1 MIKYLLIFDLALV
14 GLPLLMYLFPPK
26 ELNAIYGYR
35 TKRASRDQASWD
47 FAQRYALK
55 RLLIVALIALFSQFI
70 LLIAGFSY
78 MAGFFVLQ
86 NSLLFSNSFYCVG
99 GVGALMPLAPF
110 YPFLFIKWIFVV
122 KFVKHENKSVKSLI
136 IKYI

>member
-1 MIKYLLIFDLALV
+1 MIKYLLIFDFALV

-78 MAGFFVLQ
+78 KDEP
-86 NSLLFSNSFYCVG
+86 
-99 GVGALMPLAPF
+99 PLIFLIPLG
-110 YPFLFIKWIFVV
+110 LFILGSFIMIYKTEMALI
-122 KFVKHENKSVKSLI
+122 KFQKKPDQENENNN
-136 IKYI
+136 IK

>member
-47 FAQRYALK
+47 FAQKYALK
-55 RLLIVALIALFSQFI
+55 RLLIVALIA
-70 LLIAGFSY
+70 GFSY
-78 MAGFFVLQ
+78 KDEPPLIFLIPLGLFTLSSFIMIYKTEMAL
-86 NSLLFSNSFYCVG
+86 
-99 GVGALMPLAPF
+99 
-110 YPFLFIKWIFVV
+110 IKFQ
-122 KFVKHENKSVKSLI
+122 KEFNQKR
-136 IKYI
+136 